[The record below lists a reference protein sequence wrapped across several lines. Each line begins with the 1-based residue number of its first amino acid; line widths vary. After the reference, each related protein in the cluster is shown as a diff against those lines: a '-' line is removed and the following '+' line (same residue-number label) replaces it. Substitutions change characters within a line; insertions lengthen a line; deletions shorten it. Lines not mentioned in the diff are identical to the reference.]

1 MVTLQSEK
9 VFLTVFIITG
19 FAMKIL
25 AEFVHEVLGHSL
37 FVVLFGGEITNLYI
51 SVLWPYE
58 SSYVCWNLQNATS
71 MQLAWIY
78 ASGIIV
84 CMVLSF
90 IIQAFLIL
98 KGRVWFHFEI
108 ALFWLAFWSL
118 LSSSGYLLIGGLAPF
133 GDVKELIELGVL
145 TGMFSVFLGLAAFVI
160 SFVVLSAILKRVLV
174 EVFSLEKAKLGV
186 SLFWLMIPFLAAV
199 MVVSPERNLN
209 LAYLPL
215 AFVPALISFLMERF
229 IFASKK
235 EVNTYPDNVA
245 DE

>member
-1 MVTLQSEK
+1 
-9 VFLTVFIITG
+9 
-19 FAMKIL
+19 MKIL

-58 SSYVCWNLQNATS
+58 YSYVYWNLPNATS

-84 CMVLSF
+84 CMGLSF

-98 KGRVWFHFEI
+98 RGRVWFHFEI

-118 LSSSGYLLIGGLAPF
+118 LSSSGYLLIGGLASF

-160 SFVVLSAILKRVLV
+160 GFVVLSAILKRALV
-174 EVFSLEKAKLGV
+174 EVFSVEKARLGV
-186 SLFWLMIPFLAAV
+186 AAFWLIIPFLVAI

-215 AFVPALISFLMERF
+215 AFVPALISYLMERF
-229 IFASKK
+229 IFASKH
-235 EVNTYPDNVA
+235 EVDAYPDDVA